1 MPFARSPPEM
11 AHFQWRK
18 WRPLHCNK
26 LIKRPLLKE
35 KENKTKS
42 PFREHR
48 VAFPHDSR
56 GHLEG
61 AKDKE
66 GEREKVTELWT
77 IKAADGKKSHYLRL
91 MILFYFFM
99 TSCVGFCFTAHR
111 VIRCFSVQDLPL
123 FVFICVSVV
132 GSDFPGDCEKNKEDC
147 N

>member
-1 MPFARSPPEM
+1 MPFVRSPPEM

-91 MILFYFFM
+91 MIIFIFFHDMCRFLFYGSSCHKMFFS
-99 TSCVGFCFTAHR
+99 TGSSIVCFHLRFCR
-111 VIRCFSVQDLPL
+111 GVRFSRRLW
-123 FVFICVSVV
+123 
-132 GSDFPGDCEKNKEDC
+132 EKQVRL
-147 N
+147 